1 MTDKLVDFVNELDK
15 SPELQE
21 KYEQDPLGTLEA
33 FGVEPEDCKLLSS
46 GNMDDIKKRLD
57 LSGLKSILKISHSK

>member
-21 KYEQDPLGTLEA
+21 KYEQDPHGTMEA
-33 FGVEPEDCKLLSS
+33 FGVEPEDLKLLAN
-46 GNMDDIKKRLD
+46 GNMDDIKKRLEM
-57 LSGLKSILKISHSK
+57 SGLKATIKINHAQ